1 MPVPQ
6 RDLELTRKRLID
18 WLSTRLEDAS
28 DLRMSELSGPGAT
41 GFSSDTLM
49 FDLAWKQGTRE
60 RREELVI
67 RLEPSGF
74 RLFPTYDL
82 GQQFRVLQGL
92 QGTDIPVPR
101 VYWQEEDASVLGT
114 PFFIMAKVD
123 GSVPAD
129 SPSYHVDGWVTE
141 LEPDGRAAV
150 WWSGLEV
157 LASIHK
163 LDWRALGFDF
173 LDDPSGET
181 TPLGRQLDF
190 YRGYFE
196 WAAQGKSYPTIE
208 AGLEWLQKNRPPEPQ
223 PMAFCWGDSRLGNMI
238 FRDKRCVAVLDW
250 EMMTLGN
257 PDQDI
262 AWWLFFDR
270 WHCEPAEVERL
281 PGFPSRE
288 ETVERYQEW
297 SGHEVQHLEYYEAF
311 GAMRF
316 SVIWLRVVQLLGEL
330 GLLPEEADLD
340 VNNGTT
346 RILADLL
353 DLPPPGE

>member
-18 WLSTRLEDAS
+18 WLSTRLEGAT
-28 DLRMSELSGPGAT
+28 DLRMSELSGPDAT

-49 FDLAWKQGTRE
+49 FDLAWKQGGRE
-60 RREELVI
+60 RREDLVI

-82 GQQFRVLQGL
+82 GQQFRVLKAL
-92 QGTDIPVPR
+92 EGTDIPVPQ
-101 VYWQEEDASVLGT
+101 VFWQEEDASVLDT

-123 GSVPAD
+123 GRVPAD
-129 SPSYHVDGWVTE
+129 SPSYHVEGWVTE
-141 LEPDGRAAV
+141 LEPDERAAI

-190 YRGYFE
+190 YGGYFE
-196 WAAQGKSYPTIE
+196 SAAQGKSYPTIE
-208 AGLEWLQKNRPPEPQ
+208 AGLEWLGKNRPPEPQ
-223 PMAFCWGDSRLGNMI
+223 PLAFCWGDSRLGNMI
-238 FRDKRCVAVLDW
+238 FRDNRCVAVLDW

-270 WHCEPAEVERL
+270 HHSEGPDVARL

-288 ETVERYQEW
+288 ETIERYQEW
-297 SGHEVQHLEYYEAF
+297 SGHEVQYLEYYEVF

-316 SVIWLRVVQLLGEL
+316 SVIMIRVARLLEEL

-340 VNNGTT
+340 SNNGST

-353 DLPPPGE
+353 GLPPPGP